1 MFVTCAGPLDA
12 QTLHKRVFAANVSPR
27 ARAHDRIPL
36 AAREGT
42 GGGTPKLS
50 GGSIQA
56 MATTT
61 SSTNSTQS
69 GAPSGASPRRRAA
82 SGRSRRSASSARSG
96 RSSSRATSRTHA
108 RSAKQTSAGRVG
120 DYAERAILI
129 PVGAALIARDRFVSG
144 VEDAIAT
151 YSSSTKIEAQ
161 LRRFERRGGTARR
174 RLEREVRKTRTRVE
188 RGVRER
194 RRDLDKRSTRFRKD
208 LSNQVEQAQEQFEKT
223 QAWIGDTFRSRVD
236 DTSDIAGRVQER
248 VLSEV

>member
-1 MFVTCAGPLDA
+1 V
-12 QTLHKRVFAANVSPR
+12 
-27 ARAHDRIPL
+27 
-36 AAREGT
+36 
-42 GGGTPKLS
+42 
-50 GGSIQA
+50 
-56 MATTT
+56 MATPT

-69 GAPSGASPRRRAA
+69 DASSRPSTPRRSSAA
-82 SGRSRRSASSARSG
+82 SRSRRSSSSARSG
-96 RSSSRATSRTHA
+96 RTGSRATGRTRA
-108 RSAKQTSAGRVG
+108 SSAKPTPTGRVG

-129 PVGAALIARDRFVSG
+129 PVGAALIARDRLVSG
-144 VEDAIAT
+144 VEDAIST

-174 RLEREVRKTRTRVE
+174 RFEREVRKTRTRLE

-194 RRDLDKRSTRFRKD
+194 RRDIDKRRTRLRKD

-223 QAWIGDTFRSRVD
+223 QSWIGDTFRSRVE

>member
-1 MFVTCAGPLDA
+1 
-12 QTLHKRVFAANVSPR
+12 
-27 ARAHDRIPL
+27 
-36 AAREGT
+36 
-42 GGGTPKLS
+42 
-50 GGSIQA
+50 

-61 SSTNSTQS
+61 SSTNPMQS
-69 GAPSGASPRRRAA
+69 GAPSRASTPRRSPA
-82 SGRSRRSASSARSG
+82 SGRSRRSSSSARSG
-96 RSSSRATSRTHA
+96 RGGSRATSRTQA
-108 RSAKQTSAGRVG
+108 RSTKQTPAARVG

-129 PVGAALIARDRFVSG
+129 PVGAALIARDRLVAG
-144 VEDAIAT
+144 VEDAIST

-174 RLEREVRKTRTRVE
+174 RFEREVRKTRTRFE

-194 RRDLDKRSTRFRKD
+194 RRDIDKRSTRFRKD

-223 QAWIGDTFRSRVD
+223 QSWIGDTFRSRVE